1 MGWISFQ
8 PVADSKKVGR
18 LAAATRLPF
27 AVGLFQLIRKSIA
40 IYLAAAAENLL
51 LSIHTHSTL
60 GWSSFLACDG
70 GKLSTSIIVSSF
82 FPFLFSALPLTPC
95 RHRASCR
102 TAAGHSKNINKLSQA
117 EVSSISGCFE
127 GRGRPVGGTADSS
140 YSMDEEKKSPW
151 RAM

>member
-1 MGWISFQ
+1 MFFSQ
-8 PVADSKKVGR
+8 QS
-18 LAAATRLPF
+18 
-27 AVGLFQLIRKSIA
+27 LF
-40 IYLAAAAENLL
+40 
-51 LSIHTHSTL
+51 LSIHYYIVHL
-60 GWSSFLACDG
+60 DGLFLARDG

-82 FPFLFSALPLTPC
+82 FFPFLSASQQKS
-95 RHRASCR
+95 REAAAK
-102 TAAGHSKNINKLSQA
+102 AAGHSKNINKLSQA